1 MYDQIQKLTMYRS
14 IEDFIKDWEA
24 ESKGSVKVFSS
35 LTEGTKNT
43 LVHPE
48 VRSMERL
55 SWHLTQTIT
64 EMGTRAG
71 LFNED
76 ELEHSAKPIT
86 VKELTEVYEKY
97 SEALVK
103 AVRSKWTDSSLAD
116 QVEMYG
122 ELWEKGKILRVLI
135 AHQSHHRGQMTV
147 IMRILGLPVPGL
159 YGPSKEEW
167 AEFGMIAPD

>member
-1 MYDQIQKLTMYRS
+1 MYRS
-14 IEDFIKDWEA
+14 IEDFIKDWDA
-24 ESKGSVKVFSS
+24 ESTGSVKVFST
-35 LTEGTKNT
+35 LTENTKKV

-48 VRSMERL
+48 VRSLERL
-55 SWHLTQTIT
+55 SWHLIQTIT
-64 EMGTRAG
+64 EMGNRAG

-76 ELEHSAKPIT
+76 ELEHSNMPSTVQELAKI
-86 VKELTEVYEKY
+86 YEKY
-97 SEALVK
+97 SEALIK
-103 AVRSKWTDSSLAD
+103 AVRSKWTDSSLTD

-135 AHQSHHRGQMTV
+135 SHQSHHRGQMTV

>member
-1 MYDQIQKLTMYRS
+1 MYRS

-24 ESKGSVKVFSS
+24 ESVGSAKVFSMV
-35 LTEGTKNT
+35 TESTRKTN
-43 LVHPE
+43 VHPD
-48 VRSMERL
+48 VRSLERL

-64 EMGTRAG
+64 EIGSRAG
-71 LFNED
+71 LFAED
-76 ELEHSAKPIT
+76 ELEHSAIPST
-86 VKELTEVYEKY
+86 SLELVETYKKY

-103 AVRSKWTDSSLAD
+103 AVRSKWTDSSLLD

-122 ELWEKGKILRVLI
+122 EHWEKGKILRILI
-135 AHQSHHRGQMTV
+135 THQSHHRGQMTV